1 MEFPSKSR
9 NYANEFFK
17 RIWRN
22 YPPFTHS
29 RTPHRGSV
37 LTTYPTDSPSSIFS
51 IICAQDFKEDVGVS
65 AVVSEL
71 QETGQA
77 AHPELQGKDLGCVI
91 FGLSYNYCCYR
102 QNYCNYYCDFHHYN
116 DVSFCF
122 VTSPYK
128 S

>member
-9 NYANEFFK
+9 NYANLLYAFEEIILPSPTVE
-17 RIWRN
+17 RH
-22 YPPFTHS
+22 T
-29 RTPHRGSV
+29 GSV